1 LGEPDATSVEND
13 ASPPLTGGTLC
24 AVGVAAVLHRHAQCR
39 IEQLDCFDS
48 LRDDDA
54 GIGDAD
60 QAVAVV
66 AFSGGDSRSASR
78 ASRVH

>member
-1 LGEPDATSVEND
+1 LGEPDAAYVQND

-54 GIGDAD
+54 WVGAAD
-60 QAVAVV
+60 QVVAVV
-66 AFSGGDSRSASR
+66 AFSGRDSRAASR
-78 ASRVH
+78 ASRAH